1 MEIKLYYFNKETSNI
16 EVKKCLY
23 DIKQQASF
31 ENTGDKFDFDLD
43 KVMIEMLEE
52 IYKTMN
58 IFSSE
63 IFSNTRG
70 ENTLYFKEETTCK
83 IFVPFLK
90 SKQKILLPSDI
101 VQKINTSLDEVSN
114 NLDII
119 ETKITDL
126 KNVEEKIVSNTK
138 RMRRNSSLSKY
149 MNYESYTI
157 LEKYIKLV
165 ELKRLIGLV
174 TCDFYEDLTDRI
186 NKLFKIKLDIILGS
200 TKNDLMLQ
208 SLISILSKDLNSAFF
223 DLSYCGNIKEY
234 HVSKTESEYLNRVIN
249 IIMDESELIERID

>member
-16 EVKKCLY
+16 EMKVCVY
-23 DIKQQASF
+23 DMKTKPEVEESG
-31 ENTGDKFDFDLD
+31 NKFDFDLD

-70 ENTLYFKEETTCK
+70 ENTLYFKEEKTCR
-83 IFVPFLK
+83 IFIPFLK
-90 SKQKILLPSDI
+90 LKQKILLPKDI
-101 VQKINTSLDEVSN
+101 VNKINDSLDDVSN

-119 ETKITDL
+119 ENNITDL
-126 KNVEEKIVSNTK
+126 KNVEEKIVKNTK

-149 MNYESYTI
+149 MNYDSYSI

-186 NKLFKIKLDIILGS
+186 NKLFKIKLDLILGS
-200 TKNDLMLQ
+200 TKNDFMLQ
-208 SLISILSKDLNSAFF
+208 SLISILSKDSTPVFF
-223 DLSYCGNIKEY
+223 DLNYNGNIKEY
-234 HVSKTESEYLNRVIN
+234 HVNKTESEYLDRVIH
-249 IIMDESELIERID
+249 IIMEESELIERID